1 MGWKRVKTV
10 LNYIELPYLGGM
22 SRMSIHL
29 PMVLIEKK
37 RFFVTSDEADEA
49 KVPP

>member
-29 PMVLIEKK
+29 PMVLIEKM
-37 RFFVTSDEADEA
+37 FFVTSDEADDA